1 MGMMAGTSIMGI
13 AMDPIWYA
21 AIHPNIFITPVVML
35 VVIVFLAVLY
45 PAGKAALIQPAEAM
59 RYN

>member
-1 MGMMAGTSIMGI
+1 
-13 AMDPIWYA
+13 MDPIWYA